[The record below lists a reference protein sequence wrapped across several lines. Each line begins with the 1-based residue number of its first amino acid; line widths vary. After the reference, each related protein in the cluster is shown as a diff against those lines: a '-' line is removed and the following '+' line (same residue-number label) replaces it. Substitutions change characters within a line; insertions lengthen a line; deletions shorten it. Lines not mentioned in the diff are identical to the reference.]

1 MISKKIYN
9 DEYAPGIATYGING
23 KTGDQGANGNSIFY
37 TSFDIYNNTG
47 NSMEMF
53 IQKIRNKMLPVHNSN
68 IILDREYQKGD
79 YFFDNNGNIYRL
91 DNIDDII
98 NPSGGNASEVWT
110 TYLTLCGRMN
120 TSTTDTYINKT
131 ANGRLN
137 INNDYQGM
145 DLIINNIGYNVEDTN
160 YVLRIISDNPNS
172 ENKIEF
178 ITLSAINGYN
188 ISEQFKI
195 YYDTALNS
203 YHIQTTGPLLID
215 AQVKIKESGNNVNID
230 GYSPVVINE
239 TPITSFYNICQ
250 GITFKWYYDGD
261 TDYGKIQKLEFN
273 APLIATDTNANIF
286 WKNIKDD
293 IKIKIV
299 FKATYDPLNATVAD
313 YENALPADRIY
324 THITT
329 LKKEFNWRD
338 DNIQLPEETIRLD
351 DIGKRQLNF
360 VTKYRDY
367 DIEIITISLIYN
379 TEIFMKLLPPGDLST
394 IINT

>member
-53 IQKIRNKMLPVHNSN
+53 IQKIRNKMLPVHNST

-98 NPSGGNASEVWT
+98 NPSGGNTSGVWT
-110 TYLTLCGRMN
+110 SYLTLCGKMN
-120 TSTTDTYINKT
+120 TSSTDAYISKA

-145 DLIINNIGYNVEDTN
+145 DLIINNIGYNVDNTN
-160 YVLRIISDNPNS
+160 YTLRIISDSPNS

-178 ITLSAINGYN
+178 ICLSAINGYN
-188 ISEQFKI
+188 ISDQLNIF
-195 YYDTALNS
+195 YDTALNA
-203 YHIQTTGPLLID
+203 YHIKTNGPLFID
-215 AQVKIKESGNNVNID
+215 SEVKIKKSGNNVNID

-239 TPITSFYNICQ
+239 TPLTSFYNICQ
-250 GITFKWYYDGD
+250 DFEFQYYIDGD
-261 TDYGKIQKLEFN
+261 SDYGKIKKLGFT
-273 APLIATDTNANIF
+273 APMIAENINANIF
-286 WKNIKDD
+286 WKKIKNM
-293 IKIKIV
+293 ITLKIV
-299 FKATYDPLNATVAD
+299 FRATYDPINVTEAD
-313 YENALPADRIY
+313 YDNALPSDQVY
-324 THITT
+324 THIRP
-329 LKKEFNWRD
+329 LSKEFNWND
-338 DNIQLPEETIRLD
+338 EVQPWEETIKTE
-351 DIGKRQLNF
+351 DIGYKALNF

-367 DIEIITISLIYN
+367 DIEIISISLIYN
-379 TEIFMKLLPPGDLST
+379 TEIFTKFTRKDLST
-394 IINT
+394 INT

>member
-23 KTGDQGANGNSIFY
+23 ETGDQGANGNSIFY

-91 DNIDDII
+91 DNIDEII
-98 NPSGGNASEVWT
+98 NPTSDNASSIWT
-110 TYLTLCGRMN
+110 SYLTLCGKMN
-120 TSTTDTYINKT
+120 TSSTDAYISK
-131 ANGRLN
+131 ASNGRLN

-145 DLIINNIGYNVEDTN
+145 DLIINNIGYGVDDTN
-160 YVLRIISDNPNS
+160 YVLRIISDSPNS

-178 ITLSAINGYN
+178 ICLSAINGYN
-188 ISEQFKI
+188 ISDQLNIF
-195 YYDTALNS
+195 YDTALNA
-203 YHIQTTGPLLID
+203 YHLKTEGPLLID
-215 AQVKIKESGNNVNID
+215 SEVKIKKSGSNVNID

-250 GITFKWYYDGD
+250 DFEFQYYINGD
-261 TDYGKIQKLEFN
+261 SDYGKIKKLGFT
-273 APLIATDTNANIF
+273 APIVSKNVNANIF
-286 WKNIKDD
+286 WKKIKNM
-293 IKIKIV
+293 ITLKIV
-299 FKATYDPLNATVAD
+299 FRATYDPINVTEAD
-313 YENALPADRIY
+313 YDNALPSDQVY
-324 THITT
+324 THIR
-329 LKKEFNWRD
+329 LLSKEFGWNDTLQPWT
-338 DNIQLPEETIRLD
+338 ETINTE
-351 DIGKRQLNF
+351 DIGHKALNF

-367 DIEIITISLIYN
+367 DIEIISISLIYN
-379 TEIFMKLLPPGDLST
+379 TEIFTKFVRKDLST
-394 IINT
+394 INT